1 MKMETNRLDEFIK
14 SNRAEFDHMEP
25 SRKVWDNISKN
36 SKKRK
41 VFQLNRALLRV
52 AAVLVIVII
61 SSVLL
66 LKTNIIFPERS
77 AQNSSDPEIR
87 ELIEAEA
94 YYAQQVDGKLK
105 EIQKCYYT
113 NPELKQEIETDLN
126 ELQEMYNTLKL
137 DLKENISQKMVIEAM
152 IENNRI
158 RLKLVDDVLE
168 QIKC

>member
-1 MKMETNRLDEFIK
+1 MKTNRLEEFVK
-14 SNRAEFDHMEP
+14 ANREEFDGLEP
-25 SRKVWDNISKN
+25 SKNVWENISKN
-36 SKKRK
+36 TGRHKPIR
-41 VFQLNRALLRV
+41 LNRMFLRI
-52 AAVLVIVII
+52 AAVFVFVIV
-61 SSVLL
+61 SSVIL
-66 LKTNIIFPERS
+66 LKSNILNPGNI
-77 AQNSSDPEIR
+77 AQNNNDPELR

-94 YYAQQVDGKLK
+94 YYAQQVDGRLK

-126 ELQEMYNTLKL
+126 ELQDMYNTLKL

>member
-1 MKMETNRLDEFIK
+1 MDTNRLEEFIK
-14 SNRAEFDHMEP
+14 ANREEFDQMEP
-25 SRKVWDNISKN
+25 SQQVWDNISGN
-36 SKKRK
+36 SAKQK
-41 VFQLNRALLRV
+41 VLRLNRTLMRV
-52 AAVLVIVII
+52 AAILVFVIV
-61 SSVLL
+61 SSALL
-66 LKTNIIFPERS
+66 LKTNILLPDRMAKNID
-77 AQNSSDPEIR
+77 DPEIR

-126 ELQEMYNTLKL
+126 ELQDMYNMLKL
-137 DLKENISQKMVIEAM
+137 DLKENISQKIVIEAM

-168 QIKC
+168 QINC